1 MSIVYGDYSPKVTF
15 QCYKWWRSFRIEAT
29 ALEVKFHGGPTS
41 KKNKMI
47 SIQQDVSTSRNSTK
61 FHIKLNQF
69 QNQDATLACSC
80 EFNSSTPSRALRN
93 SAHSANSA
101 PALPPVSSSTG
112 TRSSSVALTDAS
124 TASGASG
131 ALGAFGASSVSAS
144 KTLDTATAIRNLAP
158 FFIMAWGPPAFSN
171 ISCLPAMTTSAM
183 SNAKKK
189 GRNVIKNVEKRKHCH
204 ASKNSRSTNAK
215 QPQSFL
221 IVSPFGHCLACL
233 LCHAAT
239 KQAWT
244 GCNEWNV
251 SEKKYLPNFKDLFF
265 SLSWLKCIGK
275 KMSNVYQI
283 SSYFIMIGCQ
293 AAFSDVTPDHIGS
306 TWVRIAPKHHQ
317 RNLAHLPTVVPTN
330 DWPKQMDS
338 KLVSTN

>member
-1 MSIVYGDYSPKVTF
+1 
-15 QCYKWWRSFRIEAT
+15 
-29 ALEVKFHGGPTS
+29 
-41 KKNKMI
+41 MI

-112 TRSSSVALTDAS
+112 TRGSSVALTDAS